1 MNTKTFRSSVEHT
14 IGCPGGRHDRMA
26 NVQVRHH
33 FRELYSRPAVVCRSK
48 ETPMYTIISGTNREG
63 SNTLKVAELY
73 HSLLAQ
79 KGIPAHVVSLVGID
93 LNRKGPELEKLEQ
106 EVLIPTDKFIFILP
120 EYNGSYPGALKA
132 MIDLTDIRKVWP
144 NKKALLTGISTGRA
158 GNLRGM
164 DHLAGALNYLK
175 VHVHHNKLPIS
186 TVDKLM
192 DEGGKIQDKATLDV
206 IAHQL
211 DEFIHF

>member
-1 MNTKTFRSSVEHT
+1 
-14 IGCPGGRHDRMA
+14 
-26 NVQVRHH
+26 
-33 FRELYSRPAVVCRSK
+33 
-48 ETPMYTIISGTNREG
+48 MYTIISGTNREG
-63 SNTLKVAELY
+63 SNTLKIAELY

-93 LNRKGPELEKLEQ
+93 LNRRGPELEKLEK

-120 EYNGSYPGALKA
+120 EYNGSYPGSLKA
-132 MIDLTDIRKVWP
+132 MIDLTDIKNVWP
-144 NKKALLTGISTGRA
+144 GKKALLTGISTGRA

-164 DHLAGALNYLK
+164 DHLTGTLNYLK

-192 DEGGKIQDKATLDV
+192 DEGGRIQDKATLDV
-206 IAHQL
+206 ISHQL
-211 DEFIHF
+211 DEFINY